1 MVDAPTAERVA
12 PPREDVT
19 GTGFRATLRSCPVP
33 TLTLVFAVP
42 LGAIAALLLPAAVAG
57 SVDAIVRGES
67 GAAAGAR
74 VAAVLA
80 LALFAGVLVEIAG
93 PGLTADLTA
102 RLRRRL
108 ATHVGDLGT
117 GARNPFPTGDVTSR
131 LVGAAPD
138 AAGLVPA
145 LLGTLGALVTSLGGI
160 VALAVIDPWLAVAFV
175 GGLLPGL
182 VVVRVF
188 MTRATDLFTR
198 YQAVQSAM
206 AARLTDAL
214 AGARTIR
221 ACGTRDREIARVL
234 APLPELSAA
243 GHDLWHA
250 QRRAVAQVLLL
261 APVVESAVLA
271 SAGWLLAQ
279 DRIPPGALVAAAG
292 YAALG
297 LGFFEQVEALVGVAH
312 ARAGRD
318 RAAELLK
325 VEAAGHGTARTL
337 PPGRGEVTFRGVR
350 VHGRDPE
357 RPVLDD
363 VDLTVPAGTC
373 LALVGASGSGKST
386 LAALVGRLREPDA
399 GDVLLDG
406 VEVARFARGE
416 LRRVV
421 AYAFPKPALPGHDI
435 ADALAYGR
443 PGACSDAVVE
453 AAVMADADAF
463 VRRLPDGYAT
473 RMDRLALS
481 GGEMQRLGLA
491 RALVQGARVLVLDDA
506 TSGLDTVTEHRIHTA
521 FVTGLAGRT
530 RIVVAHRATAAADAD
545 HVAWLDHGRLRGSG
559 THAELWSDPAYRAV
573 FATDERTRATHEAD
587 DADRTTRTARTAQTT
602 QTDSVTGVR

>member
-1 MVDAPTAERVA
+1 MADAPTADARVV
-12 PPREDVT
+12 PRREDPT
-19 GTGFRATLRSCPVP
+19 GTGFGAALRSFPVP
-33 TLTLVFAVP
+33 TLTLVVAVP
-42 LGAIAALLLPAAVAG
+42 LGSVAALLLPAAVAG

-67 GAAAGAR
+67 GAVPGAR

-80 LALFAGVLVEIAG
+80 LALLAGVLVEIAG
-93 PGLTADLTA
+93 PGLAAELTA

-117 GARNPFPTGDVTSR
+117 GARNPFPSGDVTSR
-131 LVGAAPD
+131 LVGSAPD

-145 LLGTLGALVTSLGGI
+145 LLGTLGALVTSIGGI
-160 VALAVIDPWLAVAFV
+160 VALAVIDPWLAIAFV

-188 MTRATDLFTR
+188 MARATDLFTR

-243 GHDLWHA
+243 GHGLWRA
-250 QRRAVAQVLLL
+250 QRRAVSQVLLL
-261 APVVESAVLA
+261 APVVELTVLA
-271 SAGWLLAQ
+271 MAGWLLAQ
-279 DRIPPGALVAAAG
+279 DRVPPGALVAAAG

-297 LGFFEQVEALVGVAH
+297 LGFLEQVEALVGVAH
-312 ARAGRD
+312 ARAGRA
-318 RAAELLK
+318 RAAELLAAR
-325 VEAAGHGTARTL
+325 AAGYGTARTL
-337 PPGRGEVTFRGVR
+337 PAGGGEVAFRNVR
-350 VHGRDPE
+350 VHGPHRD
-357 RPVLDD
+357 RPVLDG
-363 VDLTVPAGTC
+363 VDLTVPAGAC

-386 LAALVGRLREPDA
+386 LAALVGRLREPDEGA
-399 GDVLLDG
+399 VLLDG
-406 VEVARFARGE
+406 VPVTRFARGE
-416 LRRVV
+416 LRRGV
-421 AYAFPKPALPGHDI
+421 AYAFPKPTLPGHDI
-435 ADALAYGR
+435 AGALAYGR
-443 PGACSDAVVE
+443 PGACSDTVVE

-473 RMDRLALS
+473 RIDRLALS

-491 RALVQGARVLVLDDA
+491 RALVQDARVLVLDDA
-506 TSGLDTVTEHRIHTA
+506 TSGLDAVTEHRVHEA
-521 FVTGLAGRT
+521 FRTGLAGRT
-530 RIVVAHRATAAADAD
+530 RIVVARRATAAAGAD
-545 HVAWLDHGRLRGSG
+545 RVAWLDRGRLRGTG

-573 FATDERTRATHEAD
+573 FATEGKNSGTG
-587 DADRTTRTARTAQTT
+587 AR
-602 QTDSVTGVR
+602 